1 MPRRALALCLVPSWQ
16 ALGVHP
22 ARSVVPARVDPFTTR
37 DRVRHGAE
45 TWEAFAHR
53 VSLSIDFTLSVWTTW
68 GGETGIRWRSSG
80 FGDSVAASD
89 CVRHGA
95 VAGEAGANGV
105 ALPVDVALRIPPTR
119 ARHARVWPGHALV
132 VAAHHV
138 RPAVWIS
145 FAFSTT
151 SSDGVR
157 LRDVGG

>member
-1 MPRRALALCLVPSWQ
+1 M
-16 ALGVHP
+16 
-22 ARSVVPARVDPFTTR
+22 
-37 DRVRHGAE
+37 
-45 TWEAFAHR
+45 
-53 VSLSIDFTLSVWTTW
+53 SIDITLSVWTTW

-95 VAGEAGANGV
+95 VAGEAGADGV

-119 ARHARVWPGHALV
+119 ARYARVWPGHALE

-138 RPAVWIS
+138 RPAVWVP

-151 SSDGVR
+151 TSDGVR
-157 LRDVGG
+157 LRDEAWLAGADGVTSMVHITHSSGAAGVRLGGDISTSQSIFEFGNEEL